1 MPSKHKHR
9 LPALL
14 IQLLEQQQRL
24 FFQPKTALLVAV
36 DDVEGVLSPVV
47 CDVVAFEGLPGV
59 LVRRV
64 CFYGEGRDGK
74 GVGDVLLVGLLG
86 RGLRC

>member
-1 MPSKHKHR
+1 MMMQNPTPTRTPALLGRGMPSQHKHR

-36 DDVEGVLSPVV
+36 DDVERVLPPVV
-47 CDVVAFEGLPGV
+47 CDVVAFEGLRGV
-59 LVRRV
+59 LV
-64 CFYGEGRDGK
+64 
-74 GVGDVLLVGLLG
+74 
-86 RGLRC
+86 